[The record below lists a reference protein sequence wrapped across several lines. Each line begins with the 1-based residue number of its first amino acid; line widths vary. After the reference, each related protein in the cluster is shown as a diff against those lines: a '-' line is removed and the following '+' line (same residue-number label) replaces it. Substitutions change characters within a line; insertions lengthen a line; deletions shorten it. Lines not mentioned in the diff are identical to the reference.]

1 MTPTRKKRL
10 TIVGAVILSVGAATA
25 VALTALQDN
34 LTFFVSPSDVYA
46 QTMPDDRHLRLGG
59 LVAEGSVSRDP
70 QSMEVSFSVTDGAHT
85 IPVTFI
91 GLLPTLFREGQ
102 GVIAHGRL
110 DNGVF
115 HAREVLARHDE
126 TYMPNEVARALDAA
140 GTPHQ
145 VSMPGTETKSSYNY

>member
-10 TIVGAVILSVGAATA
+10 TIVGIVVLSVGAAAA
-25 VALTALQDN
+25 VALSALQDN
-34 LTFFVSPSDVYA
+34 LMFFVSPSDLYA
-46 QTMPDDRHLRLGG
+46 QTLPDDRHLRLGG
-59 LVAEGSVSRDP
+59 LVVEGSVSRDP
-70 QSMEVSFSVTDGAHT
+70 QSLEVSFAVTDGAHS
-85 IPVTFI
+85 IPVTYV

-102 GVIAHGRL
+102 GVIAHGRI

-126 TYMPNEVARALDAA
+126 TYMPNEVAKALEAA

-145 VSMPGTETKSSYNY
+145 VTMPTTRGNASNNY